1 MPRTHI
7 AYIPSSHLDLFWL
20 GNYKTCL
27 ARGAEVI
34 RAYIDR
40 CLVTED
46 ATFLLESVVFAAHFL
61 EQYPDYQDALIH
73 LVREGRVEVGAA
85 YIDRWENLILG
96 ESHIRN
102 VQIGKRWCREVL
114 GLDNPLVTHPDLPG
128 LVPQIAQI
136 YAQAGIRYYV
146 TSRKVYE
153 HGAVW
158 RYRSPD
164 GSALLMLNW
173 PRHYVY
179 VPLDLADVP
188 PDLRAA
194 LWVAPLDLEETR
206 AGFPLGVIPISGSAG
221 DLGDPDTFRQRYG
234 ASLEDSVT
242 ANRSHH
248 PDITFGYTV
257 PTQVLRPY
265 DDAANVPEQTGEVP
279 SVWGV
284 AADEEVAFFQRDRAL
299 EGALLTAETVAAVA
313 DHLGIDWRPPT
324 SPDWQ
329 GIFYEGA
336 FFADKDPIPFGHELG
351 ELWRMHVFTQDHN
364 GGGQEGALSTFQK
377 RVIQER
383 CMTYSREIV
392 DHTLDQLA
400 RRLAV
405 DGDHLIVFNPHGH
418 TWSGPLTVT
427 FPLERWSRGE
437 RVLGADGASLR
448 SQVAS
453 ASDDGMLIQ
462 VDLADVPGV
471 GYRAFPIG
479 RGTDPEPGGVVH
491 IAQDDTTLYLR
502 SGEIEVA
509 VDRRTGNVAHIVDR
523 HRGQVWEGVAI
534 GRLYAVREHGSDVTL
549 RLDPTAPP
557 IEEALVHID
566 DVDVGPLFA
575 RIRVHKRLLDAD
587 VEQTITLWADHA
599 RIDMQTRVRWWGAR
613 HQQVRL
619 ALAGVPKAADITFGS
634 PFYGVGWTDV
644 VPSAG
649 PRIRDEILP
658 EDYAHYREVQGWLHL
673 RGALGGL
680 TLCTS
685 HPAFHHDAGTLEA
698 VLLRTSPSCG
708 DARLFWENAGER
720 VYDIA
725 FLPGELNWRTAG
737 APLLGDEGLKPPV
750 ARLEHAGGG
759 TLPPSDS
766 LLRIEGRSVILSSL
780 YPVDTPGATIARIYD
795 AAGHG
800 GPVYLSGPLS
810 RTRAF
815 AADALDQ
822 RAGLL
827 PGEPG
832 RWRIDLTPWRIG
844 TVLFARDG
852 VG

>member
-40 CLVTED
+40 CLATED
-46 ATFLLESVVFAAHFL
+46 ETFLLESVVFAAHFL
-61 EQYPDYQDALIH
+61 KQYPDYQDALIH
-73 LVREGRVEVGAA
+73 LVHEGRVEVGAA
-85 YIDRWENLILG
+85 YVDRWENLILG

-102 VQIGKRWCREVL
+102 IQIGQRWCREVL

-188 PDLRAA
+188 PDLRAT

-221 DLGDPDTFRQRYG
+221 DLGDPDTFHQRYG

-242 ANRSHH
+242 ANRSRH
-248 PDITFGYTV
+248 PDITFGYTA
-257 PTQVLRPY
+257 PTQILRPY
-265 DDAANVPEQTGEVP
+265 DDAANVPEQTGEIP

-329 GIFYEGA
+329 GVFYEEA

-383 CMTYSREIV
+383 CMTYSRAIV
-392 DHTLDQLA
+392 DHTLDHLA
-400 RRLAV
+400 GRLAV

-418 TWSGPLTVT
+418 TWSGPLAVT
-427 FPLERWSRGE
+427 FPPERWAHGE
-437 RVLGADGASLR
+437 RVLGADGASLP
-448 SQVAS
+448 SQVVS
-453 ASDDGMLIQ
+453 ASDDGMMIQ
-462 VDLADVPGV
+462 VDLAEVPAV

-479 RGTDPEPGGVVH
+479 RGTDPELGDIVH
-491 IAQDDTTLYLR
+491 IDQDDTRLYLR

-509 VDRRTGNVAHIVDR
+509 VDRHTGNVAHIVDR
-523 HRGQVWEGVAI
+523 HRGQVWDGVAI
-534 GRLYAVREHGSDVTL
+534 GRLYAVREQGNDVTL

-587 VEQTITLWADHA
+587 VEQTITLWGHHA
-599 RIDMQTRVRWWGAR
+599 RADVQTRVRWWGAR
-613 HQQVRL
+613 RQQVRL
-619 ALAGVPKAADITFGS
+619 ALAGVPNEADITFGS

-644 VPSAG
+644 VPRSG
-649 PRIRDEILP
+649 PRNRDEILP
-658 EDYAHYREVQGWLHL
+658 EDYARYREIQGWVHL
-673 RGALGGL
+673 KGETGGL
-680 TLCTS
+680 TIYTS
-685 HPAFHHDAGTLEA
+685 HPAFHHDAGSLEA
-698 VLLRTSPSCG
+698 VLMRTSPSCG
-708 DARLFWENAGER
+708 DARLFWENAGEH
-720 VYDIA
+720 VYD
-725 FLPGELNWRTAG
+725 FVLMPGEQDWRDAH
-737 APLLGDEGLKPPV
+737 APQVALHYLRPPV
-750 ARLEHAGGG
+750 SRMGLVSGHGPLAG
-759 TLPPSDS
+759 SDS
-766 LLRIEGRSVILSSL
+766 FLRIDGTSTILSSL
-780 YPVDTPGATIARIYD
+780 YPANTQRALVVRVYD
-795 AAGHG
+795 ATGQGA
-800 GPVYLSGPLS
+800 VVRLSGSL
-810 RTRAF
+810 TMAQ
-815 AADALDQ
+815 ANVVD
-822 RAGLL
+822 LL
-827 PGEPG
+827 EEGAEVMRGKPGEWQLKLSPWSI
-832 RWRIDLTPWRIG
+832 RTVMLTR
-844 TVLFARDG
+844 
-852 VG
+852 